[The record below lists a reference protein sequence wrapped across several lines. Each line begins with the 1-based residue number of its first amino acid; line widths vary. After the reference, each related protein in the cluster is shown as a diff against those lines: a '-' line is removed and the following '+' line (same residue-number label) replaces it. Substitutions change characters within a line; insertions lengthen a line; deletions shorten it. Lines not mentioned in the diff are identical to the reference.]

1 MARGKNGTPVY
12 GLPPSAAHGP
22 IFAGVTELRRHLA
35 AVWFADIVGY
45 TTLSERNEGEAVR
58 LARSFQR
65 AVREVVEAFGGRVVK
80 FLGDGALAEFPSSE
94 MAVRSAHAL
103 SAAVAREA
111 ERDGQSAPEIR
122 LGVHVGDVAA
132 TEDGD
137 LYGDGVNVAS
147 RLQAAAAP
155 GEVWVS
161 EDVWR
166 QLRRRPELRFE
177 PRGAME
183 LKGIGQPVEAYA
195 VQVLDEAEWTPPSPA
210 AAPAIPIRRRPWLAA
225 AAVVA
230 LAAAAL
236 VGVLLTRDRS
246 GLVPAEAIAENAA
259 PGVAVVPFS
268 VNDPELERWREG
280 MVDLLSTNLDGA
292 AGLRAIDSR
301 TVLARWREL
310 VPESDVADLPTALEV
325 ARRSGGTYGI
335 VGSAVSSGA
344 SIRLAAELYDL
355 ESGEALGKPQVEGS
369 PDSIFGLVDRL
380 SIQILALILEEEGG
394 DAPRVDLASV
404 TTSSLPALKSYLE
417 AEGLARRG
425 DFQLAIP
432 AYEAAIEADSTFA
445 LAHYRLGDAFG
456 WSGGLEVEG
465 VREQYAAAKRFADRL
480 PARDADLLEISLAY
494 ANSRDGATELALA
507 ATRRYPDDPV
517 AWYLLGEVYFHLP
530 HQSLSGPDQALEAFT
545 RAVQLD
551 PTYLP
556 AEIHLLDLAFR
567 NVDQAAADSLL
578 RRFDPAT
585 AGSEYGEAYAL
596 GYALAFGDSAERSR
610 ALQRVRTVPFSA
622 HARLS
627 TLLRHPRFAR
637 THIEVLTIRRARPE
651 FAAAPAA
658 ADASY
663 GQALLSAGRL
673 QELIRAVE
681 SGEIRQPAASQTV
694 AFAWFAGLPIPEEVF
709 DRALSLG
716 PADTTPGPQLVTAAL
731 RALERGDR
739 ATARRAIEGMR
750 AAGRGLLAGGDST
763 TAREVIGIARL
774 IEARDAMLRGES
786 DSALAEFEAVYREI
800 GFPPAAIWG
809 ARILEEQGEI
819 DRAIRYLEQV
829 GPTPIL
835 GLWLGELYEKAD
847 RRDDALEAYGWVTLA
862 WAEADDALQPR
873 VAEARQ
879 AIARLEGLRR
889 G

>member
-1 MARGKNGTPVY
+1 
-12 GLPPSAAHGP
+12 
-22 IFAGVTELRRHLA
+22 VTQLRRHLA

-58 LARSFQR
+58 VARSFQR
-65 AVREVVEAFGGRVVK
+65 AAREVVERFGGRVVK

-103 SAAVAREA
+103 TGAVSREA
-111 ERDGQSAPEIR
+111 EGDGLAAPEIR

-147 RLQAAAAP
+147 RLQAAAVP

-183 LKGIGQPVEAYA
+183 LKGIGHPVEAYA

-210 AAPAIPIRRRPWLAA
+210 TAASAPSIPVHSRRPWLAA

-246 GLVPAEAIAENAA
+246 GLVPSEAIAESAA

-301 TVLARWREL
+301 TVLARWRDL
-310 VPESDVADLPTALEV
+310 VPEGQVADLPTALEV
-325 ARRSGGTYGI
+325 ARRSGGKYGL

-344 SIRLAAELYDL
+344 SMRLTAELYDL
-355 ESGEALGKPQVEGS
+355 GSGEALGRPQVEGS

-445 LAHYRLGDAFG
+445 LAHYRLGDAYG
-456 WSGGLEVEG
+456 WSGGLEIEG
-465 VREQYAAAKRFADRL
+465 VREEYAAAKRFVDRL

-494 ANSRDGATELALA
+494 ANARDGATQLARE
-507 ATRRYPDDPV
+507 ATQRYPDDPV

-530 HQSLSGPDQALEAFT
+530 YQSLSGPDQAREAFT

-556 AEIHLLDLAFR
+556 AEIHLIDLAFR
-567 NVDQAAADSLL
+567 SVDQAAADSLL

-585 AGSEYGEAYAL
+585 SGSEYGEAYAL
-596 GYALAFGDSAERSR
+596 GYALAFGDSTERSR

-622 HARLS
+622 HPRLGP
-627 TLLRHPRFAR
+627 LLRHPRFAR
-637 THIEVLTIRRARPE
+637 IQAQVLAIGRARPE
-651 FAAAPAA
+651 FAATPAG
-658 ADASY
+658 ADVIY
-663 GQALLSAGRL
+663 GQALLNAGEIE
-673 QELIRAVE
+673 ELARAVE
-681 SGEIRQPAASQTV
+681 SGEIRQPAAALTM
-694 AFAWFAGLPIPEEVF
+694 ATAWFSGIPISEKVYEH
-709 DRALSLG
+709 ALSPEG
-716 PADTTPGPQLVTAAL
+716 ADATPGPLLVTSAL
-731 RALERGDR
+731 WALDRGDR

-763 TAREVIGIARL
+763 AARQAIGIARL

-786 DSALAEFEAVYREI
+786 RAALSEFEALYREI
-800 GFPPAAIWG
+800 GFDPAAVWA

-819 DRAIRYLEQV
+819 DRSITYLEQL

-835 GLWLGELYEKAD
+835 GLWLGSLYEKAD
-847 RRDDALEAYGWVTLA
+847 RRDDALEAYGWITLA
-862 WAEADDALQPR
+862 WEEADAALQPR
-873 VAEARQ
+873 VSEARQ